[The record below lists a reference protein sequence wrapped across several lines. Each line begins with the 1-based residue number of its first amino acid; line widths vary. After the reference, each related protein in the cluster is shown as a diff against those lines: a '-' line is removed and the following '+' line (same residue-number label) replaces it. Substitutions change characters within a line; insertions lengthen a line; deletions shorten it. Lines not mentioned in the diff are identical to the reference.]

1 MDLSAAFF
9 LVAAIAVLITGISKS
24 GFGGGLGV
32 MSVPLMSLFIA
43 PQFAAAILMP
53 ILLVMD
59 IIIVWQYRAR
69 WSRPVV
75 APLLPGAL
83 LGLAVGA
90 LMFQAMNADVI
101 RFLVGILALFFVAHY
116 ILRQRDIE
124 QPQQTAAPLV
134 FGLGAISGFASF
146 IAHAGGPPVKGFL
159 LRQKLEKSVFVGTN
173 TMFFF
178 SMNAIKTVAYGA
190 MGQLTAES
198 MKVSL
203 LLSPM
208 LVLGIGLGTLLHRFV
223 DQNIFTKIVYG
234 FLFLT
239 GLRLLWDGAASAI
252 L

>member
-75 APLLPGAL
+75 ALLLPGAL

-101 RFLVGILALFFVAHY
+101 RFLVGILALFFVAQY
-116 ILRQRDIE
+116 VLRQRKVQ
-124 QPQQTAAPLV
+124 QPQQAVAPLV
-134 FGLGAISGFASF
+134 FSLGAISGFASF